1 MRRLAPGLA
10 TVMGLLLAAQSAGA
24 QETRCERG
32 DTEVREVRFQGNTA
46 FSDEELLV
54 GIVTTPSSWLRR
66 TTRYFGVKHCLATR
80 EFPRDVERLR
90 VFYRNHGFVEVQVD
104 TVVTRVARD
113 AVILRFDIT
122 EGDPILV
129 DRVVVD
135 GLEEVPEALTIQRG
149 LPASIGE
156 PFDRYANRATLDTIT
171 RRLRNTGYPEAEAF
185 LGYDVRFLER
195 RATVRIA
202 VVPGPRRRLGEIRI
216 LRSGPSGTPPEIS
229 AGAVRNLA
237 GLGTGELYQ
246 ERQLERAKRLLY
258 QSEAFASVEVRPL
271 LASADS
277 VLPVEI
283 EVTEAALGNARFGAG
298 MANLDCVRTTAEL
311 TRHNVFQTASRLEFR
326 ARVSKLGAD
335 QLCPGLTSRDPY
347 SQTLNYYLSTTVTQP
362 FIFRTRFVP
371 TYTLYQERRGE
382 YRAFLR
388 EAPIGVSASFSRA
401 MAARALNLGYSI
413 ELGRTEA
420 QPALFCAVFNACVAA
435 DREALQ
441 RFQRLAVVSAA
452 TSYAQTDD
460 AIDPSRGIVAR
471 GDIRYAS
478 KVVGSDAALEF
489 ARFSLDGSVY
499 RRLSDDLILAIR
511 LRLGGVVGP
520 TLAFDATERFVPAQ
534 ERLFAGGPTTVRGFR
549 QNELGPAVYIP
560 EIYDTL
566 STAGTP
572 VSGFDVGDTVY
583 FQASDSGGRRAVP
596 TGGNAMVVGNV
607 ELRFD
612 SPIFPELLS
621 LVAFADAGRVW
632 NRGVGVARL
641 RFTTL
646 AVTPGLGVRV
656 RTPVGKIRA
665 DVGYNQYR
673 PTAGAAYFDAPLTE
687 GGALYCVSPGN
698 TLAVTK
704 VVEAGVTRVVQASG
718 ACPCTFQPR
727 RAENFLSRLTF
738 AFAIGQAF

>member
-1 MRRLAPGLA
+1 MRLALGLA
-10 TVMGLLLAAQSAGA
+10 TVMGLLLAAQVAGA

-32 DTEVREVRFQGNTA
+32 DTEVREVRFSGNTA
-46 FSDEELLV
+46 FTDDELIL

-66 TTRYFGVKHCLATR
+66 TTRYFGVKHCLAVR

-104 TVVTRVARD
+104 TVVTRVTD
-113 AVILRFDIT
+113 GVVTIRFDIT
-122 EGDPILV
+122 EGEPILV
-129 DRVVVD
+129 DQVIVE
-135 GLEEVPEALTIQRG
+135 GLEEVPEALAVQRA
-149 LPASIGE
+149 LPAAIGE
-156 PFDRYANRATLDTIT
+156 PFDRYANRATLDTIA

-185 LGYDVRFLER
+185 LGYDIRFLER
-195 RATVRIA
+195 RATVRFA
-202 VVPGPRRRLGEIRI
+202 VAPGPRRRLGEIRI
-216 LRSGPSGTPPEIS
+216 LRAGPNGSAPEIS
-229 AGAVRNLA
+229 TGAVRNLA
-237 GLGTGELYQ
+237 GLSTGELYQ

-271 LASADS
+271 LAGADS

-283 EVTEAALGNARFGAG
+283 EVTEAALGNARFGTG

-311 TRHNVFQTASRLEFR
+311 TRHNIFQTASRLELR
-326 ARVSKLGAD
+326 ARVSKIGAD

-347 SQTLNYYLSTTVTQP
+347 SQTLNYYVSTTITQP

-401 MAARALNLGYSI
+401 QAARALNLGYSI

-435 DREALQ
+435 DRESLQ

-452 TSYAQTDD
+452 TSFAQTDD
-460 AIDPSRGIVAR
+460 AVDPSRGVVAR
-471 GDIRYAS
+471 ADIRYAS
-478 KVVGSDAALEF
+478 KFVGSDKALEF

-499 RRLSDDLILAIR
+499 RRISDDIVLAMR
-511 LRLGGVVGP
+511 LRVGGVVGP
-520 TLAFDATERFVPAQ
+520 TFAIDAKERFVPAQ
-534 ERLFAGGPTTVRGFR
+534 ERLLAGGPTTVRGFR

-560 EIYDTL
+560 EAYDTL
-566 STAGTP
+566 TATGAP
-572 VSGFDVGDTVY
+572 VTGFEVGDTVF
-583 FQASDSGGRRAVP
+583 FQAADSGGRRAVP

-612 SPIFPELLS
+612 SPLFPELLS

-632 NRGVGVARL
+632 NRGVGVERL
-641 RFTTL
+641 RFTSL
-646 AVTPGLGVRV
+646 AVTPGFGVRV
-656 RTPVGKIRA
+656 RTPVGQIRA
-665 DVGYNQYR
+665 DIGYNQYR

-704 VVEAGVTRVVQASG
+704 VVEDGIARVVQAGG
-718 ACPCTFQPR
+718 ACPGTYQPR